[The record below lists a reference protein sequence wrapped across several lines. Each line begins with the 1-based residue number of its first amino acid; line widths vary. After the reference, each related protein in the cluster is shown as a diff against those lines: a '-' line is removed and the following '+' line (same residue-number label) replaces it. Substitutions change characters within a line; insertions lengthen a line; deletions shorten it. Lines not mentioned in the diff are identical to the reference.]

1 MQTPSGQLLA
11 LVPPRNSAFMSKH
24 FFDLETIPLIFA
36 CSAKHFKCFTIL
48 GITLNNFIDNFQP
61 LLGTTFYVFPKIN
74 KLFILCLNRIIFSMI

>member
-11 LVPPRNSAFMSKH
+11 LGPPRSSSFTSKH
-24 FFDLETIPLIFA
+24 FFDLENIPLIFA

-48 GITLNNFIDNFQP
+48 GITLNSFIDNFQP

-74 KLFILCLNRIIFSMI
+74 KLFVFKQDHIFYD